1 MEKTPMP
8 SSRPAVAALAALTLL
23 FATAGVVH
31 ADGNLGNV
39 NHVIIVMMENHSFD
53 NYFGVLPYATG
64 SPYHGGPCAP
74 SDHSCVDGLTCTR
87 DMSGNY
93 SCSNSNLDDDASLAY
108 AFHDPRYC
116 TGPDLQHNWQ
126 GSHQEANYSSPAG
139 ALLFSPNDGFV
150 LVNDAQEQ
158 IDSGETLTDD
168 DTIGFYNEDDLPF
181 YYGIAQTFAMNDRY
195 FCSVVGP
202 TFPNRSYEMAA
213 TSFGHLTTNEIIPPV
228 PNSYKPI
235 TGTIFDLLDAN
246 VVSWKNYY
254 GNLPTSFIFR
264 LNNTNAVPVTPNFF
278 TDAAAGTLPTISFVD
293 PILVGPTEN
302 DEHPPTD
309 IRAGEFFVWQVI
321 NAVRNGPNWS
331 DSVIFFTYDE
341 HGGFY
346 DHVAP
351 PQAPQGGALN
361 PDGINPGQCAD
372 LSNPP
377 ASQQPGGGV
386 QCSVSQSDAAAIC
399 PGFTPTGPY
408 PAACANFNQL
418 GFRVPFVAV

>member
-64 SPYHGGPCAP
+64 APSHGGPRPP

-87 DMSGNY
+87 DMSRNY

-195 FCSVVGP
+195 FC
-202 TFPNRSYEMAA
+202 
-213 TSFGHLTTNEIIPPV
+213 
-228 PNSYKPI
+228 
-235 TGTIFDLLDAN
+235 
-246 VVSWKNYY
+246 
-254 GNLPTSFIFR
+254 
-264 LNNTNAVPVTPNFF
+264 
-278 TDAAAGTLPTISFVD
+278 SFVD

-418 GFRVPFVAV
+418 GFRVPFVAVSPFSKPQYGSHTIGEHSSML